1 MILAIAWTLIAILGF
16 NVVLG
21 IVLAIIDIRRRI
33 RQDRECLEWWHS
45 RGFPRLPVKHRIRI
59 ARATQA
65 LAEHFASEPEPSS
78 QVALFAAQQRATRV
92 CVEPPGFGESASAA
106 RESPARGTV
115 SEASEG
121 GGGANFL
128 TLEEVRGRR
137 KSWTVLGERKKGGSR
152 VA

>member
-1 MILAIAWTLIAILGF
+1 MVTAIAWTLIAILGF

-21 IVLAIIDIRRRI
+21 IALAIVDIRRRS
-33 RQDRECLEWWHS
+33 RDDRECRQWWQS
-45 RGFPRLPVKHRIRI
+45 RGLPPLTSQQRNRLLFVAGSLPPTYR
-59 ARATQA
+59 
-65 LAEHFASEPEPSS
+65 LASVVFRD
-78 QVALFAAQQRATRV
+78 AQQRATRV

-121 GGGANFL
+121 GGSAKFL

-137 KSWTVLGERKKGGSR
+137 KSWTIFGERKKGGSR